1 MVRMWLTILK
11 VLAIWSA
18 ISVVVGLV
26 LASAIGDAKAENER
40 HWINGEG

>member
-1 MVRMWLTILK
+1 MWLTILK
-11 VLAIWSA
+11 VLGVWCIV
-18 ISVVVGLV
+18 SVVVGLV